1 MKIEAL
7 DHIHIYSK
15 DPESAATFYKQSFGA
30 EEAMRNVG
38 ATGGIRIF
46 LSLGGLMLVIGSFPF
61 ARSTSDASEL
71 DGNSHQHGMGLDH
84 FGLRV
89 EDLEAAVEELRE
101 QGVQILTEPVHD
113 PSGISYAFIT
123 APDGVIV
130 ELTQYGSVG

>member
-15 DPESAATFYKQSFGA
+15 DPEPAATFYKQSFGA

-61 ARSTSDASEL
+61 ARSSSTAPEN
-71 DGNSHQHGMGLDH
+71 GESHQHGMGLDH

-89 EDLEAAVEELRE
+89 ADLQSAVEELTDH
-101 QGVQILTEPVHD
+101 GVQILTEPVHD
-113 PSGISYAFIT
+113 PSGISYAFIA

-130 ELTQYGSVG
+130 ELTQYDGTGG

>member
-38 ATGGIRIF
+38 ATGGLRIF
-46 LSLGGLMLVIGSFPF
+46 MSLGGLMLVIGSFPF
-61 ARSTSDASEL
+61 ARSTSAAPENGD
-71 DGNSHQHGMGLDH
+71 SHQHGMGLDH

-89 EDLEAAVEELRE
+89 EDLEAAVEEFRE
-101 QGVQILTEPVHD
+101 MGVQILTEPVHD
-113 PSGISYAFIT
+113 PSGISYVFIA

-130 ELTQYGSVG
+130 ELTQYGDTP